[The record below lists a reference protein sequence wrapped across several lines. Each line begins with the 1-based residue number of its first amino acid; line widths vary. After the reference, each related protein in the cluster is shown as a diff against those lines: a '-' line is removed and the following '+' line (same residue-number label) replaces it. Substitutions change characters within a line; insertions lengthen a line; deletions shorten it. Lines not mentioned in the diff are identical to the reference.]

1 MIKSKI
7 DEYDSLIE
15 EIEKVTKEIQEL
27 KKENEMLERE
37 LLKKKL
43 LFERMQLLKL
53 KTV

>member
-7 DEYDSLIE
+7 DEYDSL
-15 EIEKVTKEIQEL
+15 IEKVTKEIQEL

-43 LFERMQLLKL
+43 LFEKMQLLQL
-53 KTV
+53 KSV